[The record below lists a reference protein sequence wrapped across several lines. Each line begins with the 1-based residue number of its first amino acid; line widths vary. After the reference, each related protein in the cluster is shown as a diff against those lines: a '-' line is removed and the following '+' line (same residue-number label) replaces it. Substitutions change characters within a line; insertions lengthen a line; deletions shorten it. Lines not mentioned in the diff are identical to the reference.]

1 VKKDRAK
8 VVAPNTTRRD
18 ILITIIGG
26 LFALGIFVW
35 GIAALWKT
43 VPHNTLTGTIL
54 AKHFTPQPEE
64 QITIGKSGLS
74 ERKLDGE
81 YRFDVRADR
90 DGKTYTVWVDKRDF
104 EARKIGDKFQF
115 SIVQGSTR

>member
-1 VKKDRAK
+1 MKKDRAK
-8 VVAPNTTRRD
+8 VVAPDTTRRD
-18 ILITIIGG
+18 ILITIVGG

-35 GIAALWKT
+35 GIASLWKT

-64 QITIGKSGLS
+64 QITIGKSGFG

-81 YRFDVRADR
+81 YTFEVRADR

-115 SIVQGSTR
+115 SIVRGSTR